1 VTYDSNVNVLLPL
14 TLMTKNTKDSLSKY
28 IDNLKEGSNT
38 NLSGGLLKGLEQFS
52 AERAPNTVATVLL
65 MTDGLANE
73 GITDM
78 NNLVAELKSRREKSA
93 NSASVFTF
101 GFGKNHEEN
110 MLRAIAENAGGMYYF
125 IENLD
130 SIAESY
136 GDCLGGL
143 LSVVAQNIKL
153 AIKPVGEVKISRV
166 LGKFKFVQE
175 GNNYVINIGD
185 LYSEETRDIVCA
197 MTLPSVPEEKVA
209 DPVIVFDLGYFNIA
223 VNKFEKIE
231 KTCTVHRTKDP
242 KEQKRDYTLDKH
254 LNRLFTA
261 EAMEQARAIGSSD
274 LKKAQG
280 IIDAVIEKVKSSI
293 SANDE
298 LCVKLLAD
306 LNEVKKDLE
315 DEHKFHSTTSKK
327 LSSLSHGHHMQR
339 NTTSGAQTYVTS
351 SKMYYQNLSHDQD
364 QDLKIEADLNL

>member
-1 VTYDSNVNVLLPL
+1 MEKTTEEHELQLKLHTTTEFESFSLNASEEFFVLGSVETPKFELKARAPVEVVAVVDVSGSMAGEKLSLVRSTLQFLSHQFQSIDKFSLVTYDSNVNVLLPL

-166 LGKFKFVQE
+166 LGKFKFVQ
-175 GNNYVINIGD
+175 
-185 LYSEETRDIVCA
+185 
-197 MTLPSVPEEKVA
+197 
-209 DPVIVFDLGYFNIA
+209 
-223 VNKFEKIE
+223 
-231 KTCTVHRTKDP
+231 
-242 KEQKRDYTLDKH
+242 
-254 LNRLFTA
+254 
-261 EAMEQARAIGSSD
+261 
-274 LKKAQG
+274 
-280 IIDAVIEKVKSSI
+280 
-293 SANDE
+293 
-298 LCVKLLAD
+298 
-306 LNEVKKDLE
+306 
-315 DEHKFHSTTSKK
+315 
-327 LSSLSHGHHMQR
+327 
-339 NTTSGAQTYVTS
+339 
-351 SKMYYQNLSHDQD
+351 
-364 QDLKIEADLNL
+364 